1 MNKSFKSPVVILANG
16 AFPISKISL
25 DQLKSA
31 GTVICTDGSA
41 NNLSNLGLT
50 PHVIIG
56 DMDSIDS
63 KYEFKGLKIHDNN
76 TENSDLEKALNWV
89 IMSNISDI
97 SVLGSTGLREDMTL
111 ANLHIL
117 FHYYD
122 KISIKIITDH
132 FTVTCH
138 KGEQLFDSFHGENV
152 SLFAQKLNSIVTTK
166 SLKYQLK
173 DSSIS
178 PPQKGISNQS
188 TGSTFSVECSDPI
201 LVFRGHPK

>member
-1 MNKSFKSPVVILANG
+1 
-16 AFPISKISL
+16 
-25 DQLKSA
+25 
-31 GTVICTDGSA
+31 
-41 NNLSNLGLT
+41 
-50 PHVIIG
+50 
-56 DMDSIDS
+56 
-63 KYEFKGLKIHDNN
+63 
-76 TENSDLEKALNWV
+76 
-89 IMSNISDI
+89 
-97 SVLGSTGLREDMTL
+97 MTL

-122 KISIKIITDH
+122 KISIKLITDH

-138 KGEQLFDSFHGENV
+138 KGEQSFDSFHGENV
-152 SLFAQKLNSIVTTK
+152 SLFAQKLDSIVTTK

-201 LVFRGHPK
+201 LVFRGHTK